1 MTPEGVV
8 NTRRRHAAAALL
20 KVHTRSDEGRTLL
33 VGSGLLPSI
42 IARICLQDG
51 LDIDSGI
58 AHYVT
63 ADYLAVL
70 SNVGHMSATSEASR
84 NALMAAGIGPKLAVV
99 LRASGG
105 TNPFAEIALGM
116 LVSLACGSESR
127 KQQLAHADGMVAALV
142 GQLQCNRMATD
153 SKPTVAAA
161 AKLVLLLANESTHE
175 EKKAANIEDTSTR
188 SSGARSIDTTASAR
202 VTRGEGGPSAAC
214 LARRGL
220 LCRPAMVSSLLDLTH
235 NPDSALCRAAVDT
248 VTGICRSATHLAAT
262 AFELGVCAALS
273 RLESGLPSMVRA
285 LFCSKEQNGLDRALR
300 LAVAAARETF
310 PHTKEHSCRHY
321 RRRALE
327 QQSQTPQPQHGH
339 GHGRQQPTAPTTAVL
354 LLNPPS
360 SNVAIASCRTVVLLG
375 YSSSRPLATSSSSE
389 HPIGLWLGPASDVES
404 GSGGSLMVVKQID
417 AGSIAAAASGLAVG
431 DLVADINGQRVSD
444 FNSDS
449 FDTGIAH
456 IRLWQQLAT
465 SGRIEL
471 GLRPC
476 GAVESH
482 VGVACAQ
489 EGFGAGATQPSSND
503 LPTTSISAADTRLIL
518 ARAAE
523 LITERATAG
532 RPVTDPFR
540 RPPIPICKI
549 LTNGCSW

>member
-1 MTPEGVV
+1 MVRRGV
-8 NTRRRHAAAALL
+8 
-20 KVHTRSDEGRTLL
+20 S
-33 VGSGLLPSI
+33 SI
-42 IARICLQDG
+42 IARICPQD
-51 LDIDSGI
+51 DSLATDSAI

-142 GQLQCNRMATD
+142 EQLKWNRTATD

-161 AKLVLLLANESTHE
+161 AKLILLLSNESTPE
-175 EKKAANIEDTSTR
+175 EKKAANIEHTSTR
-188 SSGARSIDTTASAR
+188 SSGAGNIGTTTSAGFA
-202 VTRGEGGPSAAC
+202 RGAGSPSAAC

-220 LCRPAMVSSLLDLTH
+220 LCRPAMVRSLLDLTH
-235 NPDSALCRAAVDT
+235 NPDSGLCRAAVDT
-248 VTGICRSATHLAAT
+248 VTGICRNATHLAAT
-262 AFELGVCAALS
+262 ACELGVCAALR

-285 LFCSKEQNGLDRALR
+285 LFSSKEQNALDRALR

-310 PHTKEHSCRHY
+310 PHTKEHFSRHCRRH
-321 RRRALE
+321 ALE
-327 QQSQTPQPQHGH
+327 QPPQTPQPQHGD
-339 GHGRQQPTAPTTAVL
+339 GHGRQQPTAPTSAEL

-360 SNVAIASCRTVVLLG
+360 SNGAIASCRTVVLLG
-375 YSSSRPLATSSSSE
+375 SLATSSSPK

-404 GSGGSLMVVKQID
+404 GSGGSLMVVKRID

-444 FNSDS
+444 FNPDS
-449 FDTGIAH
+449 FNNDISH

-465 SGRIEL
+465 NGRIEL

-476 GAVESH
+476 GAVAPV
-482 VGVACAQ
+482 VGVGCEE
-489 EGFGAGATQPSSND
+489 EGCGAGAIQPSGND
-503 LPTTSISAADTRLIL
+503 LPSTSISAADTRRIL

-532 RPVTDPFR
+532 RPVTPPF
-540 RPPIPICKI
+540 PPPAKAKLQFF
-549 LTNGCSW
+549 LTSGCSC